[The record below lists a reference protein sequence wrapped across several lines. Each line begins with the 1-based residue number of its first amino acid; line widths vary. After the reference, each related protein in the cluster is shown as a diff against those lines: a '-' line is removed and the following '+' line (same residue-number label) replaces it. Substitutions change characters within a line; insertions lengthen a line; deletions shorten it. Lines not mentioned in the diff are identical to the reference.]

1 MTGLLTAP
9 CRGPQDLDIL
19 VTTDLVTLAGPSP
32 FPGVSYRLQK
42 EERCRAQL
50 SHSRGLA
57 REDSSTDPVCVYNSA
72 VSFVRDFF
80 FCINFGSS
88 EYCIKTLFVM
98 MSEVFGTPLSFT
110 PGSCSP
116 WSHSKKPNQIA
127 FDVGAH
133 QGSETSDIVQLR
145 FSNYG
150 PCGFQEEETAF
161 PPRILLTRLSCDV
174 AKPGTNKPF

>member
-1 MTGLLTAP
+1 MPGHQDRSGGKEAGAVAPPLVTGLPTAP

-72 VSFVRDFF
+72 ISFVRDFF
-80 FCINFGSS
+80 
-88 EYCIKTLFVM
+88 L
-98 MSEVFGTPLSFT
+98 
-110 PGSCSP
+110 
-116 WSHSKKPNQIA
+116 H
-127 FDVGAH
+127 
-133 QGSETSDIVQLR
+133 
-145 FSNYG
+145 
-150 PCGFQEEETAF
+150 
-161 PPRILLTRLSCDV
+161 
-174 AKPGTNKPF
+174 